1 MRRWLVIL
9 LVKAAS
15 RREAVR
21 NAEGFL
27 SHFGNGL
34 MYSIYRI
41 GGKFSGF
48 LTGHE
53 PAKDP
58 ANVGTCRGCGG
69 TGRSTGTQPE
79 ACAQCHGTGQS
90 VKPPEEWVPHDGD
103 VMPLGQVKA
112 RVASYL
118 GRWHESE
125 LDRANEAIC
134 ECDGI
139 AYVIREMEELKC
151 AIESDIFCDRSRAY
165 DTVNHSNSVPDAI
178 DGYWAVVVELH
189 VPIVGDSSMQMM
201 ARGCSILRR
210 RR

>member
-1 MRRWLVIL
+1 MRRWLEIL

-15 RREAVR
+15 KRGAVS

-48 LTGHE
+48 LTGYE

-58 ANVGTCRGCGG
+58 ANAVALRAGLRLCPGAPSDPAAATAG
-69 TGRSTGTQPE
+69 SD
-79 ACAQCHGTGQS
+79 AGQS

-139 AYVIREMEELKC
+139 AYIIRQMEELKC
-151 AIESDIFCDRSRAY
+151 AIESDIFCDRSRVY

-178 DGYWAVVVELH
+178 DGYWAVVVELN
-189 VPIVGDSSMQMM
+189 VPMVGDSFMQMM

-210 RR
+210 PR